1 MYDEFDTRGQGMG
14 MPQDGMPQDMPIPP
28 VSPAQPVPMEQPEG
42 LLREDVPPPPSDGP
56 LLALASQLLSEFE
69 RCKQDRLLQETHWVA
84 ALRQYRGIYEPDE
97 LETIK
102 QGRSR
107 VFVGVTKQKVDATTA
122 RMMSLLFPASGER
135 NWSITPT
142 PSPSMDQQVMAME
155 VQQAMQEGR
164 QPRPVQE
171 VAQER
176 ADAMDTAINDQLSD
190 MQGRKNY
197 RACCRDVMFQALLYG
212 TGLLKGPLAEIRKG
226 RRLGFDPSTHAWGM
240 FPVEDGSEDEIRPYF
255 ESASVWDV
263 YLDQGTADARQMRYA
278 WHVHTMTAKD
288 LSEWL
293 AGEPL
298 FDGDAITTYVREHPD
313 GDVQPYW
320 WETNLRSLGG
330 DAGSTEATQPKG
342 RYRVYERWGQIS
354 AGELNKAGIDLGLD
368 ESRVLD
374 ANIWMLGDRIIKIA
388 PVPIAGM
395 GIPFY
400 VMHYH
405 KDESSVW
412 GDGMAWLLRDLQ
424 SAINAAI
431 RMAMDNAAISAIPQV
446 ALNYAALSQNA
457 NLDLYPGK
465 VWAFES
471 AEDMREAMTVWTIPT
486 SSNQI
491 LQIYTLLSQI
501 MDEVSVPRYL
511 SGDNSGVTGAGDT
524 ASGLSM
530 LMNAANLTVQDLVRN
545 FDDGVTAPF
554 ISAMYS
560 WNMVLNPDPAV
571 KGDFDI
577 VATGSS
583 SLLVKEAES
592 QKMLQIFQI
601 TNSPRFLG
609 RVKDDLFISELFKM
623 FNLPD
628 KILRTETEFQQFQTQ
643 QMQEQALA
651 QAQAQVTASV
661 QELEKRGADPN
672 QVIAALMQ
680 MAGQGIQQQAAAGQA
695 PMQSGQQPMIPQGM
709 QGGM

>member
-1 MYDEFDTRGQGMG
+1 MYGQLSENVRSGMAAADSL
-14 MPQDGMPQDMPIPP
+14 PFPAD
-28 VSPAQPVPMEQPEG
+28 VSAPDG
-42 LLREDVPPPPSDGP
+42 LLRDEVPPPPPSEGQ
-56 LLALASQLLSEFE
+56 LLALATQLLQEFDVC
-69 RCKQDRLLQETHWVA
+69 RRDRLLQEQHWVA
-84 ALRQYRGIYEPDE
+84 ALRQYRGMYEPEE
-97 LETIK
+97 LGAIK
-102 QGRSR
+102 DGRSR
-107 VFVGVTKQKVDATTA
+107 VFVGITKQKVDATTA

-142 PSPSMDQQVMAME
+142 PSPSMDPQVMLAEMQKAMR
-155 VQQAMQEGR
+155 EGR
-164 QPRPVQE
+164 QPRTPLE

-176 ADAMDTAINDQLSD
+176 ADSMDTAINDQLSD
-190 MQGRKNY
+190 TQGRKNY

-226 RRLGFDPSTHAWGM
+226 RRLGFDAATNTWGM
-240 FPVEDGSEDEIRPYF
+240 FPVEDGSADEIRPYF
-255 ESASVWDV
+255 ESVNVWDA
-263 YLDQGTADARQMRYA
+263 YLDQGTSDPRQMRHV
-278 WHVHTMTAKD
+278 WHVHTMTARE

-298 FDGDAITTYVREHPD
+298 FDREAILSYVREHPD
-313 GDVQPYW
+313 GDMQPYW
-320 WETNLRSLGG
+320 WETDLRSMGG
-330 DAGSTEATQPKG
+330 DAGSTEAQQPKG
-342 RYRVYERWGQIS
+342 RYRVYERWGQIQ
-354 AGELNKAGIDLGLD
+354 AGELRKAGLELGIDD
-368 ESRVLD
+368 ARVLD
-374 ANIWMLGDRIIKIA
+374 ANVWILGDRIIKIA

-424 SAINAAI
+424 SAVNAAI
-431 RMAMDNAAISAIPQV
+431 RMALDNAAISAIPQI
-446 ALNYAALSQNA
+446 ALNYSALSA
-457 NLDLYPGK
+457 NTDLSIRSGK
-465 VWAFES
+465 VWAFEDS
-471 AEDMREAMTVWTIPT
+471 KDMREAMMVWTIPT

-511 SGDNSGVTGAGDT
+511 SGDNSNVRGAGDT
-524 ASGLSM
+524 ASGLGM
-530 LMNAANLTVQDLVRN
+530 LMNAANLTIQDLVRN
-545 FDDGVTAPF
+545 FDDGVTGPF
-554 ISAMYS
+554 INAMYS
-560 WNMVLNPDPAV
+560 WNMVLNPDPMV

-583 SLLVKEAES
+583 ALLVKEAES

-628 KILRTETEFQQFQTQ
+628 KILRSETEFQQYQSEQAQ
-643 QMQEQALA
+643 QQALA
-651 QAQAQVTASV
+651 QAQAEVAAAT

-672 QVIAALMQ
+672 QVMAALMQ
-680 MAGQGIQQQAAAGQA
+680 MAGQGMQQAAGQEL
-695 PMQSGQQPMIPQGM
+695 QSGGPPQELPQGAPAM
-709 QGGM
+709 AGGM

>member
-1 MYDEFDTRGQGMG
+1 MMGMYDGFDTPGQGTQQMA
-14 MPQDGMPQDMPIPP
+14 MPAPLI
-28 VSPAQPVPMEQPEG
+28 PMEQPAG
-42 LLREDVPPPPSDGP
+42 LLRDEVPPPPSEGP
-56 LLALASQLLSEFE
+56 LLALAAQLLSEFDTC
-69 RCKQDRLLQETHWVA
+69 RRDRLLQEQHWVSA
-84 ALRQYRGIYEPDE
+84 MRQYRCMYEPEE
-97 LETIK
+97 LAGIK
-102 QGRSR
+102 NGRSKI
-107 VFVGVTKQKVDATTA
+107 FVGITKQKIDATTA

-135 NWSITPT
+135 NWSIVPT
-142 PSPSMDQQVMAME
+142 PMPSMDPQVMALE
-155 VQQAMQEGR
+155 AQQAMQEGR
-164 QPRPVQE
+164 QPRPPQE
-171 VAQER
+171 LAQER
-176 ADAMDTAINDQLSD
+176 ADAMDTAISDQLSD

-226 RRLGFDPSTHAWGM
+226 RRLGFDQSTNTWGM
-240 FPVEDGSEDEIRPYF
+240 FPIEDGSADEIRPYF
-255 ESASVWDV
+255 ESASIWDV
-263 YLDQGTADARQMRYA
+263 YLDQGTSDPRQMRYV
-278 WHVHTMTAKD
+278 WHVHTMTAKE
-288 LSEWL
+288 LSERL

-298 FDGDAITTYVREHPD
+298 FDGEAILSYVREHPE
-313 GDVQPYW
+313 GDIQPYW
-320 WETNLRSLGG
+320 WETDLRTLGG
-330 DAGSTEATQPKG
+330 DAGSTEAQRPKG
-342 RYRVYERWGQIS
+342 RYRIYERWGQVQ
-354 AGELNKAGIDLGLD
+354 AGELRKAGIDLGID
-368 ESRVLD
+368 DARVLD
-374 ANIWMLGDRIIKIA
+374 ANVWMLGDRIIKIA

-424 SAINAAI
+424 SAVNAAI
-431 RMAMDNAAISAIPQV
+431 RMALDNAAISSIPQI
-446 ALNYAALSQNA
+446 ALNYGALSA
-457 NLDLYPGK
+457 NTDLTVYPGK
-465 VWAFES
+465 VWAFEDS
-471 AEDMREAMTVWTIPT
+471 QDMREAMMVWTIPT

-530 LMNAANLTVQDLVRN
+530 LMNAANLTIQDLVRN

-554 ISAMYS
+554 IAAMYS

-571 KGDFDI
+571 KGDFDV

-628 KILRTETEFQQFQTQ
+628 KILRTETEFQQHQLQEMQ
-643 QMQEQALA
+643 QQALA

-661 QELEKRGADPN
+661 QEMEKRGADPN
-672 QVIAALMQ
+672 QVMTVLMQ
-680 MAGQGIQQQAAAGQA
+680 MAGQGVQQQAAAGQQA
-695 PMQSGQQPMIPQGM
+695 PMQPGQPQAMMPPQGAM
-709 QGGM
+709 

>member
-1 MYDEFDTRGQGMG
+1 MYGQLPEESPDMMPAVPSMG
-14 MPQDGMPQDMPIPP
+14 PQL
-28 VSPAQPVPMEQPEG
+28 APEG
-42 LLREDVPPPPSDGP
+42 LLRDDVPPAPPSEGP
-56 LLALASQLLSEFE
+56 LLALAAQLLGEFDAC
-69 RCKQDRLLQETHWVA
+69 RNDRLLQETHWVA
-84 ALRQYRGIYEPDE
+84 ALRQYRGLYEPDE
-97 LETIK
+97 LATIK
-102 QGRSR
+102 NGRSR
-107 VFVGVTKQKVDATTA
+107 VFVGITKQKVDATTA

-142 PSPSMDQQVMAME
+142 PTPSMDPQIMMME
-155 VQQAMQEGR
+155 AQQAMREGR
-164 QPRPVQE
+164 QPRPSQE

-176 ADAMDTAINDQLSD
+176 ADAMDTAINDQLAD

-226 RRLGFDPSTHAWGM
+226 RRLGFDPSTNTWGM
-240 FPVEDGSEDEIRPYF
+240 FPVEDGSADEIRPYF

-263 YLDQGTADARQMRYA
+263 YLDQGTTDVRQMRYV
-278 WHVHTMTAKD
+278 WHAHTMTAKE
-288 LSEWL
+288 LTEWL

-298 FDGDAITTYVREHPD
+298 FDGEAVTAYVREHPD

-320 WETNLRSLGG
+320 WETDLRSLGG
-330 DAGSTEATQPKG
+330 DAGSTEAVRPKG
-342 RYRVYERWGQIS
+342 RYRVYKRWGQIS
-354 AGELNKAGIDLGLD
+354 AGELKRAGLDLGID
-368 ESRVLD
+368 EARVLD
-374 ANIWMLGDRIIKIA
+374 ANIWLLGDRVIKIA

-424 SAINAAI
+424 SAVNASI
-431 RMAMDNAAISAIPQV
+431 RMALDNAAISAIPQI

-457 NLDLYPGK
+457 DLSVYPGK

-471 AEDMREAMTVWTIPT
+471 ADDMREAMTVWTIPT

-530 LMNAANLTVQDLVRN
+530 LMNAANLTIQDLVRN

-560 WNMVLNPDPAV
+560 WNMVLNPDPVV

-628 KILRTETEFQQFQTQ
+628 KILRTETEFQQYQLQ
-643 QMQEQALA
+643 QMQQQALT
-651 QAQAQVTASV
+651 QAQAQVTATV
-661 QELEKRGADPN
+661 QELETRGANPD
-672 QVIAALMQ
+672 QVMAVLMQ
-680 MAGQGIQQQAAAGQA
+680 TAGQAMQQVGAQQAGPGGPAGQGGL
-695 PMQSGQQPMIPQGM
+695 PQGGPPPGALPSGAP
-709 QGGM
+709 GGM